1 MLPTT
6 TRNLVVLVVLAVLFG
21 SQAMTPRALGQRTV
35 GDICRV
41 KGMEEIQ
48 LQGIGIVVGL
58 NGTGDGGSFAPLGRS
73 LARTMELLGN
83 PVVDMN
89 ELKSAKNI
97 ALVMI
102 TATVAATGGMQ
113 GDRIDCV
120 VSSMGSAKS
129 LEGGR
134 LMLSPLVGPLPIP
147 DGKAEVF
154 AFAEGLLTVESP
166 ETPTSARV
174 NRGCRLEVNLRPVF
188 TQDGKTITLVIHNQF
203 AGFQTAMEVVTA
215 VNDEN
220 LTTLTGGQPLA
231 HAVNA
236 KVITVTLPEAYQENF
251 ADRGE
256 PADLVFIVAMIMRQ
270 ELKLPLIA
278 KRVFINERAQSIN
291 ICGDVT
297 IAPCLINHQGMA
309 IEITGGS
316 GFVSMDVDDPENPK
330 LKTLLSVLN
339 AVSQS
344 TEVAIQVI
352 KDLDNNGNLYGEL
365 VIE

>member
-6 TRNLVVLVVLAVLFG
+6 TRNLAALAVLFG
-21 SQAMTPRALGQRTV
+21 SLAMTLRASGQRTV
-35 GDICRV
+35 GEICRV

-58 NGTGDGGSFAPLGRS
+58 NGTGDGGGFGPLGRS
-73 LARTMELLGN
+73 LARTMELFGN
-83 PVVDMN
+83 PVADMT

-102 TATVAATGGMQ
+102 TATVPATGGMQ

-120 VSSMGSAKS
+120 VSSVGSANS

-134 LMLSPLVGPLPIP
+134 LMLAPLVGPLPMP
-147 DGKAEVF
+147 GGKAEVF

-174 NRGCRLEVNLRPVF
+174 QRGSRLEINLRPVL
-188 TQDGKTITLVIHNQF
+188 TQDGVTITLVIHNQF
-203 AGFQTAMEVVTA
+203 AGFQTAMEVVDA
-215 VNDEN
+215 VNNTELTNLSGDED
-220 LTTLTGGQPLA
+220 LA
-231 HAVNA
+231 HAVDG
-236 KVITVTLPEAYQENF
+236 KVIMVTLPEFYQEN
-251 ADRGE
+251 
-256 PADLVFIVAMIMRQ
+256 PAELVYIVAMILRQ
-270 ELKLPLIA
+270 ELGAPLIA

-297 IAPCLINHQGMA
+297 IAPCLINRHGLA

-316 GFVSMDVDDPENPK
+316 GFVAVDLDDPENPK
-330 LKTLLSVLN
+330 LKNLLSALN
-339 AVSQS
+339 SVSAS
-344 TEVAIQVI
+344 TEAAIQII
-352 KDLDNNGNLYGEL
+352 KDLKNAGNLYGEL